1 LPAVDPEKHLVRDH
15 EPATNYGRCAFA
27 VGDQIQFTG
36 TEKRAGIVNGAMGR
50 IERIEGTTLSLKLAG
65 GTGAIITVD
74 TATFGQFRH
83 GLSRPGAN
91 IRSNLSALL
100 ASLARDGRLCC
111 PHPAP
116 AEDRTLCFPHPAAKS
131 GNAGG
136 ARAPQPA
143 RHAAAGK
150 AAARG
155 RFKALQSGKI
165 AAATAKGTASRS
177 AEGDFY
183 SDDALPFYTPD
194 WIALWNSEI
203 DSSAGFI
210 NDYFAAS
217 SNHLSPNL

>member
-1 LPAVDPEKHLVRDH
+1 
-15 EPATNYGRCAFA
+15 
-27 VGDQIQFTG
+27 
-36 TEKRAGIVNGAMGR
+36 M
-50 IERIEGTTLSLKLAG
+50 
-65 GTGAIITVD
+65 
-74 TATFGQFRH
+74 
-83 GLSRPGAN
+83 RPGAMKDQF
-91 IRSNLSALL
+91 RAAGKQTSQRA
-100 ASLARDGRLCC
+100 
-111 PHPAP
+111 
-116 AEDRTLCFPHPAAKS
+116 AEDTPKPSKTRRGEKS
-131 GNAGG
+131 GDAGG

-177 AEGDFY
+177 AEGSADFY
-183 SDDALPFYTPD
+183 SDDALQFDTPD

-203 DSSAGFI
+203 DSSAGFT